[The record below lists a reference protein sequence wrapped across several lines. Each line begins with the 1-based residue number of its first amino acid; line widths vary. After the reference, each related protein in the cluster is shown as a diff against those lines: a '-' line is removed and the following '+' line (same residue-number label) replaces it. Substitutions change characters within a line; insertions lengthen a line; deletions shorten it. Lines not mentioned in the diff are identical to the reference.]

1 MPARTDGGWLWYH
14 DTTPTIAPSTGTSGS
29 SARTKECGRRAYV
42 TRHTRSTPV
51 AAHLDR
57 AAVRRRRHL
66 HRQRGLVGGGP
77 AEQRDP
83 ALSAGLDHQLRA
95 GTRGD
100 LAAPARTATRSR
112 ALADLLRAA
121 HRRLGRHRAG
131 APLDRAPDQTALR
144 WDHLH
149 VLPH

>member
-1 MPARTDGGWLWYH
+1 MPARTVGGWLWYH

-29 SARTKECGRRAYV
+29 SARTKECGRRAHV
-42 TRHTRSTPV
+42 TRHTRSTPI

-112 ALADLLRAA
+112 GLADLLLAA
-121 HRRLGRHRAG
+121 HRRVGRHRAG
-131 APLDRAPDQTALR
+131 VPLHAGPPQAAPRVN
-144 WDHLH
+144 HL
-149 VLPH
+149 